1 MVKVLRTGYRIPFS
15 LPPPLSRVPI
25 PLPSYSPNSVKG
37 EALRGEVPSLIEK
50 GTVEFFPSFPGYY
63 SHLFVVWMAT
73 GSWRTVIDLSHLNH
87 FVLQM
92 RFKMETSQSVLCAVR
107 RGDWIVSIDLKYA
120 YLRIPVHP
128 DSRQFLGFV
137 VFENTY
143 QFEALCFGLF
153 IALKMFTRVM
163 APVSVMLH
171 DLGVRILQ
179 YQDDWLV
186 LASSWKESQWARD
199 IVLNLCRQAHQVSSQ
214 SLSDCNVSGYDDR
227 EPLFEGFPLSR
238 QDFDHVVTARRIF
251 ILQAAKRCCLAKS
264 AGSPVVAVPGG
275 RLWMRSF
282 SWYILC
288 N

>member
-92 RFKMETSQSVLCAVR
+92 RFKMETSQLVLCAVR
-107 RGDWIVSIDLKYA
+107 RGDWIVSIDLKDA

-143 QFEALCFGLF
+143 QFKALCFGLS
-153 IALKMFTRVM
+153 IAPQMFTRVM

-199 IVLNLCRQAHQVSSQ
+199 IVLNLCRQLGIVVKLTKSHLSPSRTATYLGMTIESPSLRAFPSPDRISTLLSQ
-214 SLSDCNVSGYDDR
+214 LGKFLSCR
-227 EPLFEGFPLSR
+227 R
-238 QDFDHVVTARRIF
+238 QN
-251 ILQAAKRCCLAKS
+251 
-264 AGSPVVAVPGG
+264 VVAWRSLLG
-275 RLWMRSF
+275 RLSL
-282 SWYILC
+282 LC
-288 N
+288 QGVASG